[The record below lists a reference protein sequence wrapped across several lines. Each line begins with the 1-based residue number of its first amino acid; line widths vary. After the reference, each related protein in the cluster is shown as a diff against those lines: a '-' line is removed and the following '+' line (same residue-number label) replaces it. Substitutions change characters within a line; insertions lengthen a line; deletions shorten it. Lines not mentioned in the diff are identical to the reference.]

1 MELLNDV
8 YRFMFTG
15 GSSLV
20 SLLLLP
26 VMAILSWLSYLNYVE
41 HENNGGKMIEADFVL
56 KRVLKFLPISYI
68 VFMGSLLIGYFVF
81 EPDMSEDAN
90 LKIGEHKDVY
100 EVSERFDGL
109 LRAYKKMRYALDDGK
124 FSKEEYSAVVRLGKL
139 MGADYKEDLRVIELS
154 SGEDRILGYDRILS
168 EVETFIKEDN
178 IKVLREFILNDEFA
192 NYLSNKD
199 YYLGYDE
206 IKLLKKVVKLL
217 AIVDIDN
224 IDNFIKFN
232 ENFETEKLAEL
243 EKTHLDKFI
252 PSNEEYNE
260 DVFDLVTGRVLGY
273 VEDSDEGE
281 MFDRLVLYEFRYV
294 MLNVWDDRE
303 VSDVEYAL
311 FEMYDEIRG
320 TDYTS
325 VLDRL
330 KKYPDSVSVL
340 NEIEELKTRIVN
352 VL

>member
-1 MELLNDV
+1 MEFLNDL
-8 YRFMFTG
+8 YRFMFG
-15 GSSLV
+15 GPFILMSLI
-20 SLLLLP
+20 SLP
-26 VMAILSWLSYLNYVE
+26 CIAIGLWIAYLHYEEYELEGRELSPKDVV
-41 HENNGGKMIEADFVL
+41 A
-56 KRVLKFLPISYI
+56 KRWSKWLPISY
-68 VFMGSLLIGYFVF
+68 VVLMGSLLIGYFVF

-90 LKIGEHKDVY
+90 LKIGEHKEVY

-109 LRAYKKMRYALDDGK
+109 LRAYKMMRYALEDDK

-139 MGADYKEDLRVIELS
+139 MGADYTEDLRVIELS
-154 SGEDRILGYDRILS
+154 SGEDRITGYERILS

-178 IKVLREFILNDEFA
+178 IKVLREFTLNDEFA

-199 YYLGYDE
+199 YYLDSEE
-206 IKLLKKVVKLL
+206 IRLIKKVVKLL
-217 AIVDIDN
+217 AVVDLDD

-232 ENFETEKLAEL
+232 EHFETEKLAEL
-243 EKTHLDKFI
+243 EKTYLDRLL
-252 PSNEEYNE
+252 PRQEEYNE
-260 DVFDLVTGRVLGY
+260 EVFDLVTGRVIGY
-273 VEDSDEGE
+273 VEDNDEGE

-311 FEMYDEIRG
+311 FEKYDEIGG

-325 VLDRL
+325 VIDRL

>member
-1 MELLNDV
+1 MEFLNEL
-8 YRFMFTG
+8 YRFMFG
-15 GSSLV
+15 GPFILMSLIG
-20 SLLLLP
+20 LP
-26 VMAILSWLSYLNYVE
+26 CIASILWMNYLHCIEYE
-41 HENNGGKMIEADFVL
+41 AKGGKLTPKDVVV
-56 KRVLKFLPISYI
+56 KRWVKWLPISYI

-90 LKIGEHKDVY
+90 LKIGEHKEVY

-109 LRAYKKMRYALDDGK
+109 LRAYKMMRYALEDDK

-139 MGADYKEDLRVIELS
+139 MGVDYTEDLRVIELS
-154 SGEDRILGYDRILS
+154 SGEDRIKGYDRILS

-178 IKVLREFILNDEFA
+178 IKVLREFTLNDEFA

-206 IKLLKKVVKLL
+206 IRLLKKVVKLL
-217 AIVDIDN
+217 ATVDLDN

-243 EKTHLDKFI
+243 EKTHLDRLL
-252 PSNEEYNE
+252 PRQEEYNE

-273 VEDSDEGE
+273 VEDNDEGE

-303 VSDVEYAL
+303 VSDVEYDL

-340 NEIEELKTRIVN
+340 NEIEELKKHIVN